1 MKTRLDKGETHLS
14 KICEELFDHCLAK
27 DTSGDGTGCDNMTA
41 IVVRFKWPESACKE
55 SAEAVPAVDQVGL
68 KRAASSSPLPV
79 PEIAGSEEA
88 DGGIKAKRAKT
99 EVVADDSNA
108 PTTTS
113 T

>member
-1 MKTRLDKGETHLS
+1 MQ
-14 KICEELFDHCLAK
+14 LFDHCLAK

-41 IVVRFKWPESACKE
+41 IIVRFKWPAKDCTGN
-55 SAEAVPAVDQVGL
+55 EAAPVLEVGL

-79 PEIAGSEEA
+79 PEISEAEA

-99 EVVADDSNA
+99 EVEANA

>member
-1 MKTRLDKGETHLS
+1 MKTRMDKGESKLS

-41 IVVRFKWPESACKE
+41 IIVRFKWPDSECQGN
-55 SAEAVPAVDQVGL
+55 AEATPVLEVGL
-68 KRAASSSPLPV
+68 KRAASSSPLPE

-88 DGGIKAKRAKT
+88 DGGVKAKRLKT
-99 EVVADDSNA
+99 DANS